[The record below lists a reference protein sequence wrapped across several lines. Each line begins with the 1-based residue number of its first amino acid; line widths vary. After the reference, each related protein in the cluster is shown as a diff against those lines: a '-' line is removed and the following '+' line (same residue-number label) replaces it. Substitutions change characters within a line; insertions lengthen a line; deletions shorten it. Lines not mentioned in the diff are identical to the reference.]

1 MVLAL
6 PILLIV
12 YINSEQLNII
22 NRVNMKIAIIIS
34 SKEPETIWNAFRFAT
49 TSLVYE
55 NQVTVF
61 LLGHG
66 VEAPTLSTLKFDIDV
81 QMQLFRDSGGEL
93 IGCGVCCENRKDT
106 MPFLTDE
113 LNCELGSM
121 QQLYALVAEADKVV
135 NF

>member
-1 MVLAL
+1 
-6 PILLIV
+6 
-12 YINSEQLNII
+12 
-22 NRVNMKIAIIIS
+22 MKIAVIIS
-34 SKEPETIWNAFRFAT
+34 SGEPETIWNAFRFAT

-55 NQVTVF
+55 NTVTVF

-66 VEAPTLSTLKFDIDV
+66 VEAPPLNTLKFDIDE
-81 QMQLFRDSGGEL
+81 QMTLFRESGGVM

-106 MPFLTDE
+106 MPFLVEE
-113 LNCELGSM
+113 LKCELGSM